1 MKIKKIDWYIIR
13 KFLGTFFFTLALIIA
28 IAVVFDM
35 SEKID
40 DFIEK
45 QLSLKTIFL
54 EYYLYFIPYFANL
67 FAPLFIFIAVIF
79 FTSKMAS
86 QTEIIAILNSG
97 VSFWRFLVPYFVA
110 ATVLVLISLAVNNLV
125 IPPANQHRIDF
136 EQMYINK
143 PFHFS
148 GRNIHR
154 QIHPGNFVYFESY
167 NAERNIGY
175 KFSLEQFKEGKLIY
189 KLNADHI
196 NWDTTT
202 NHWVI
207 HNWMSR
213 EINGLNE
220 VLKTGQK
227 KDTVLNLYPKDFGKK
242 ITLIETMDYFELNE
256 FIEQEKSKGSDLIN
270 VYLVAKYSRI
280 SLPFATFIL
289 TLMGVSLSSRKVRGG
304 IGMNIG
310 IGVALSFSYIMFMQ
324 IANTFATSGSVP
336 VMLAVWTPNILYGI
350 LSIILIIK
358 APK

>member
-1 MKIKKIDWYIIR
+1 MKIIDLYIIK

-28 IAVVFDM
+28 IAVVFDI
-35 SEKID
+35 SEKVD

-45 QLSLKTIFL
+45 ELTFKTIITD
-54 EYYLYFIPYFANL
+54 YYIYFIPYFANL

-97 VSFWRFLVPYFVA
+97 VSFYRFLVPYFVA
-110 ATVLVLISLAVNNLV
+110 ATILVMLSLAVNNF
-125 IPPANQHRIDF
+125 IMPPANKHRIEF
-136 EQMYINK
+136 EQAFIYK
-143 PFHFS
+143 QLSFS

-167 NAERNIGY
+167 NSERNIGY
-175 KFSLEQFKEGKLIY
+175 KFSLEQFKDGKLIY

-196 NWDTTT
+196 NWDTTA

-220 VLKTGQK
+220 TLKTGLK
-227 KDTVLNLYPKDFGKK
+227 KDTVINLYPKDFARKVN
-242 ITLIETMDYFELNE
+242 LIETMDYFELNE
-256 FIEQEKSKGSDLIN
+256 FIEQEQSKGSDLIN

-280 SLPFATFIL
+280 SMPFATFIL

-304 IGMNIG
+304 IGINIG
-310 IGVALSFSYIMFMQ
+310 IGVGLSFSYIMFMQ
-324 IANTFATSGSVP
+324 IANTFATSGNVP

-350 LSIILIIK
+350 LSLWLIAR

>member
-1 MKIKKIDWYIIR
+1 MKILDLYIIK

-28 IAVVFDM
+28 IAVVFDI
-35 SEKID
+35 SEKVD

-45 QLSLKTIFL
+45 ELSIKTIFL
-54 EYYLYFIPYFANL
+54 EYYIYFIPYFANL

-86 QTEIIAILNSG
+86 NTEIIAILNSG
-97 VSFWRFLVPYFVA
+97 VSFYRFLIPYFVG
-110 ATVLVLISLAVNNLV
+110 ATILVLLSLLVNNLI
-125 IPPANQHRIDF
+125 IPPANRHRIEF
-136 EQMYINK
+136 EQAYINK
-143 PFHFS
+143 PYTFS

-167 NAERNIGY
+167 NNQRNIGY
-175 KFSLEQFKEGKLIY
+175 KFSMEQFKEGKMVY

-196 NWDTTT
+196 NWDSLT

-220 VLKTGQK
+220 VLRTGDK
-227 KDTVLNLYPKDFGKK
+227 KDTVLNLYPKDFSRK
-242 ITLIETMDYFELNE
+242 INLIETMDYFELNE
-256 FIEQEKSKGSDLIN
+256 FIEQEHMKGSDLIE
-270 VYLVAKYSRI
+270 VYRVEKYRRI
-280 SLPFATFIL
+280 AMPFATFIL

-304 IGMNIG
+304 IGVNIG
-310 IGVALSFSYIMFMQ
+310 IGIGLSFSYIMFMQ

-336 VMLAVWTPNILYGI
+336 VILAVWFPNILYGL
-350 LSIILIIK
+350 LSLFLIMR

>member
-1 MKIKKIDWYIIR
+1 MKIIDLYIIK

-28 IAVVFDM
+28 IAVVFDI

-45 QLSLKTIFL
+45 SLSLKTIVL
-54 EYYLYFIPYFANL
+54 EYYIYFIPYFANL

-79 FTSKMAS
+79 FTSKMA
-86 QTEIIAILNSG
+86 QNTEIIAILNSG
-97 VSFWRFLVPYFVA
+97 VSFYRFLVPYFIA
-110 ATVLVLISLAVNNLV
+110 ATILVLLSLLVNNLI
-125 IPPANQHRIDF
+125 IPPANRHRIEF
-136 EQMYINK
+136 EQTFVNK
-143 PFHFS
+143 PFNFS

-167 NAERNIGY
+167 NNQRNIGY
-175 KFSLEQFKEGKLIY
+175 KFSLEQFIDGKLVF

-196 NWDTTT
+196 TWNADSSK
-202 NHWVI
+202 WVI

-220 VLKTGQK
+220 TLKTGER
-227 KDTVLNLYPKDFGKK
+227 KDTVLNLYPKDFSRK
-242 ITLIETMDYFELNE
+242 INLIETMDYFELND
-256 FIEQEKSKGSDLIN
+256 FIEQETMKGSDLVP

-280 SLPFATFIL
+280 SMPFATFIL

-304 IGMNIG
+304 IGINIG

-324 IANTFATSGSVP
+324 IANTFATSGTVSP
-336 VMLAVWTPNILYGI
+336 LLAVWTPNILYGI
-350 LSIILIIK
+350 LSMVLIVR

>member
-1 MKIKKIDWYIIR
+1 MKIIDLYIIK
-13 KFLGTFFFTLALIIA
+13 KFLGTFFFTLTMIIA
-28 IAVVFDM
+28 IAVVFDI
-35 SEKID
+35 SEKVD

-45 QLSLKTIFL
+45 GLTFKTIITD
-54 EYYLYFIPYFANL
+54 YYIYFIPYFANL

-97 VSFWRFLVPYFVA
+97 VSFYRFLVPYFIA
-110 ATVLVLISLAVNNLV
+110 ATILVALSLTVNNF
-125 IPPANQHRIDF
+125 IMPPANKHRIEF
-136 EQMYINK
+136 EQAFIYK
-143 PFHFS
+143 QLSFS

-167 NAERNIGY
+167 NSERNIGY
-175 KFSLEQFKEGKLIY
+175 KFSLEQFKEGKLVY

-196 NWDTTT
+196 NWDSTG

-220 VLKTGQK
+220 TLKTGLK
-227 KDTVLNLYPKDFGKK
+227 KDTVINLYPKDFARKVN
-242 ITLIETMDYFELNE
+242 LIETMDYFELNE

-270 VYLVAKYSRI
+270 IYLVAKYSRI
-280 SLPFATFIL
+280 SMPFATFIL
-289 TLMGVSLSSRKVRGG
+289 TLLGVSLSSRKVRGG
-304 IGMNIG
+304 IGINIG
-310 IGVALSFSYIMFMQ
+310 IGVGLSFSYIMFMQ
-324 IANTFATSGSVP
+324 IANTFATSGNVP

-350 LSIILIIK
+350 LSLWLIVR